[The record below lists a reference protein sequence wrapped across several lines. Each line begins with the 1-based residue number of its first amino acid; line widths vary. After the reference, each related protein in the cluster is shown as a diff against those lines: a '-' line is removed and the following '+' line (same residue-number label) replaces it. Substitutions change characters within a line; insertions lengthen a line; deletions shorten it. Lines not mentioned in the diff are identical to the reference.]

1 MSLYKPSDGP
11 DAPVEYSGDLTFRFN
26 RSLTAGPEAF
36 PVDQHVAART
46 SVTNRRIPDDALS
59 GVRANQLNDGNSTQT
74 ATCSPSSGDHEIRY
88 VK

>member
-36 PVDQHVAART
+36 PR
-46 SVTNRRIPDDALS
+46 
-59 GVRANQLNDGNSTQT
+59 
-74 ATCSPSSGDHEIRY
+74 
-88 VK
+88 